1 MNRLLKLHT
10 TIKKYAW
17 GSPAWIPRLVGAANP
32 AGEPW
37 AELWMGTHPEG
48 PSQAELDGAL
58 PFLGHLIQQN
68 PRFYL
73 GPHGAEA
80 FETLP
85 FLLKCIAPA
94 QPLSIQ
100 AHPDLRQARLGWERE
115 NQAGIPP
122 GSANRN
128 YRDPNHKPELLCA
141 LAPFRALCGFR
152 SLAAVREILDRFS
165 RPGTEGLPKPLAVA
179 LSGLTAAPTLRDFFA
194 ALEEFPEETRSLLC
208 AYTRQHGP
216 ELAKRHPA
224 FAAEWR
230 TAAYLAGLYPKDP
243 AAIAPFYLHLLN
255 LAPGEA
261 LFLPPGVLHAY
272 LEGFGVEVMANS
284 DNVLRGGL
292 TAKQVDIQEL
302 LKIVNFTPFLPK
314 ILKAETPEG
323 GSFARFPSVC
333 REFSLGVLENQGG
346 TAPLHLTGPAIVL
359 LIQGRVILSQGTE
372 RLALV
377 KGESAFIAPGEKA
390 EEVRCSGSYTLYIA
404 ETGLTAP

>member
-10 TIKKYAW
+10 TVKNYAW
-17 GSPAWIPRLVGAANP
+17 GSPVWIPQLVGAANP

-37 AELWMGTHPEG
+37 AELWMGVHPEG

-58 PFLGHLIQQN
+58 PFLGDLIQQN

-73 GPHGAEA
+73 GPRAAAA

-85 FLLKCIAPA
+85 FLLKCIAAA

-100 AHPDLRQARLGWERE
+100 AHPGLRQARLGWEKE

-122 GSANRN
+122 RAANRN

-152 SLAAVREILDRFS
+152 SLEAIREILDRFS
-165 RPGTEGLPKPLAVA
+165 RPGTDGLPKPLAAA
-179 LSGLTAAPTLRDFFA
+179 LSGLTAAPTLRDFFT
-194 ALEEFPEETRSLLC
+194 ALWEFSEETRSLLC
-208 AYTRQHGP
+208 AYTRRQGP
-216 ELAKRHPA
+216 ALAKSHPV

-230 TAAYLAGLYPKDP
+230 TAAQLAERYPKDP
-243 AAIAPFYLHLLN
+243 AIIAPFYLHLLD

-261 LFLPPGVLHAY
+261 IFLPAGVLHAY

-302 LKIVNFTPFLPK
+302 LNIAHFTPFLPK
-314 ILKAETPEG
+314 ILKAEMPEG
-323 GSFARFPSVC
+323 GSFARFPAVC
-333 REFSLGVLENQGG
+333 REFSLGILENQEG
-346 TAPLHLTGPAIVL
+346 TAPLHLAGPAIVL
-359 LIQGRVILSQGTE
+359 LIQGRVLLTQGTE
-372 RLALV
+372 RLALG
-377 KGESAFIAPGEKA
+377 KGESAYIAPGEKA
-390 EEVRCSGSYTLYIA
+390 EEVRCSGSGALYIA